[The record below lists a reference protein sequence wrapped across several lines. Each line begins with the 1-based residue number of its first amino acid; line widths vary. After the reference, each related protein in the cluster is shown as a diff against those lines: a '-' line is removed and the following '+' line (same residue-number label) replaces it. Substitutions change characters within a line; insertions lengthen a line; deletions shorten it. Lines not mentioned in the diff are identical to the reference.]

1 MYRFE
6 AERQQHIA
14 EYGSFLY
21 CPERDS
27 LCSFMEETWKTGCSC
42 SHCRPCILDDPDY
55 LALKKRIEQNIEKR
69 AAEEKRH
76 REEEKDAAPIRT
88 QSRSWEVLQM
98 EKIRR
103 LEEESARAYR
113 RNRPKIGEEKLYE
126 AMRLR
131 RELRRKKK
139 ERII

>member
-6 AERQQHIA
+6 EQRQQHIE

-21 CPERDS
+21 CPERGN
-27 LCSFMEETWKTGCSC
+27 LCSFMEEKWKTGCSC
-42 SHCRPCILDDPDY
+42 SRRPCILDDPEY
-55 LALKKRIEQNIEKR
+55 IALRKRQKQNIEKR
-69 AAEEKRH
+69 RAEEKQY
-76 REEEKDAAPIRT
+76 REEERDAAPIRT
-88 QSRSWEVLQM
+88 QSKSWEVLQM

-113 RNRPKIGEEKLYE
+113 RNRPKIGEDKLYE

-131 RELRRKKK
+131 RELRRKKE